1 MGLVPSV
8 AIVLKML
15 QSCEKPV
22 AAAVTGARR
31 LTGKEAAKV
40 TLHTH
45 HEPIAPPGA
54 PWPTLAETGEGL
66 QFPNHLALIPFA
78 SLVSARVTR
87 ARLICLRSGL
97 PWRTAMA

>member
-31 LTGKEAAKV
+31 LTGKDAANV

-54 PWPTLAETGEGL
+54 PWPAVAETGEGASVPKPL
-66 QFPNHLALIPFA
+66 GPDPF
-78 SLVSARVTR
+78 RFT
-87 ARLICLRSGL
+87 GL
-97 PWRTAMA
+97 GEGHQGEIDLFA